1 MGPTLGPDVRDQP
14 DRSVTAD
21 AQLLYLVRH
30 CEAAGQAPDAP
41 LTPEGTIQAHLLADR
56 LAPLAIDRVVSSPFR
71 RAQDSIVPLA
81 MRCGLV
87 VETDDR
93 LIERV
98 LSPEPLLDWQSHL
111 RRTFDDDD
119 YYLAGGESSRTATAR
134 AVAMLDDARR
144 HPAHV
149 TVIVTHGNLLAL
161 LLRHFD
167 GRVGFATWASLTN
180 PDIYRVTIGEQPQP
194 FVRIWR

>member
-1 MGPTLGPDVRDQP
+1 
-14 DRSVTAD
+14 VTAD
-21 AQLLYLVRH
+21 ARLLYLVRH
-30 CEAAGQAPDAP
+30 CLAAGQTPDAP
-41 LTPEGTIQAHLLADR
+41 LTPEGIAQARLLADL
-56 LAPLAIDRVVSSPFR
+56 LAPLGIDRVVSSPFR
-71 RAQDSIVPLA
+71 RARESIAPLA
-81 MRCGLV
+81 TRLSLP

-98 LSPEPLLDWQSHL
+98 LSPAPLRDWQAHL

-119 YYLAGGESSRTATAR
+119 YCLKGGESSRTATAR
-134 AVAMLDDARR
+134 AVAVLDDARR
-144 HPAHV
+144 HPARA

-167 GRVGFATWASLTN
+167 GRVGFAAWESLTN
-180 PDIYRVTIGEQPQP
+180 PDVYRVTIGQQPQP